1 MVAACGLASLQVQ
14 PCPHASHQQLVQGK
28 SLLLGEAVPTGVDV
42 PPSLE
47 LFEYFWKTSPSIGG
61 RVFSRMM
68 LIHFAEERLLPT
80 VSQIHIF
87 LLTPSNI
94 NKYFFNLPK
103 KKTEQFFFC
112 SIKADKKQMDVL
124 SCYCCCYCIFQF

>member
-28 SLLLGEAVPTGVDV
+28 PLLLGEAVPTGVDV
-42 PPSLE
+42 PPILE
-47 LFEYFWKTSPSIGG
+47 LFEYFWKTSPSIGSM
-61 RVFSRMM
+61 VFSRMM

-94 NKYFFNLPK
+94 NIFLTCQK
-103 KKTEQFFFC
+103 KKN
-112 SIKADKKQMDVL
+112 
-124 SCYCCCYCIFQF
+124 